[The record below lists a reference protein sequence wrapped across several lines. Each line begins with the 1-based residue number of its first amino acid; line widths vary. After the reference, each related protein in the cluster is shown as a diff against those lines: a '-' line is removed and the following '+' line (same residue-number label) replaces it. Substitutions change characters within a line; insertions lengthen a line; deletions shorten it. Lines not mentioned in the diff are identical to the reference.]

1 MRTTSH
7 ITSANAATPDFSAVT
22 TELITAY
29 GLTVKNLV
37 QVYRI
42 GGEYMANFLEE
53 RWSGALG
60 LSQHKLSAEAR
71 RNAKLAHDV
80 AGSFYHRSLDLSSA
94 GAEAVVD
101 KVVELAHQGVQQ
113 AAANAARFDEK
124 IGVAALDKLA
134 RAVAPAALV
143 ANVLA
148 NHIEATSGEWV
159 QKIAGEAAAKPS
171 VKRATAFAKARA
183 RRAAR

>member
-1 MRTTSH
+1 MRSTSH
-7 ITSANAATPDFSAVT
+7 TASNTPDFSAVSA
-22 TELITAY
+22 ELITAY

-37 QVYRI
+37 QAYRI
-42 GGEYMANFLEE
+42 GGEHMADFLEQ
-53 RWSGALG
+53 RWAGAFG
-60 LSQHKLSAEAR
+60 QSQDRLTAEAR

-80 AGSFYHRSLDLSSA
+80 AGSLYHRSLDLSTA

-101 KVVELAHQGVQQ
+101 KVVELAHQGVQH
-113 AAANAARFDEK
+113 AAANATRFDEK

-134 RAVAPAALV
+134 RAVAPAAVV
-143 ANVLA
+143 ASVLA

-159 QKIAGEAAAKPS
+159 QKIAGDSAAKPA

-183 RRAAR
+183 RRAGSA